1 VPTVALSIAIAVGEP
16 PITGP
21 LFNSSAITVGALL
34 GYDLGSTTTPTRR
47 HSGQRRV
54 GYPLLSVLTVLL
66 LASSLEKKLT
76 VSWVWTKTWASLQ
89 VVSSRSFKYPS
100 MTPWSCITCMSLSR
114 RAQFL
119 VTTAGELDGIVLPS
133 LVSLNSLASRH
144 LDLSMSL
151 VEAVFLGPVLPTF
164 HGSCGLSTDRILHF
178 IILGVTLSRH
188 MANGRQLGTPMPQ
201 SIQAN
206 ML

>member
-1 VPTVALSIAIAVGEP
+1 MGTFLPPIEKPLGLIQRIAYSMSKKQFGKVPTPVKVVYARMPAGFGMFVGK
-16 PITGP
+16 I
-21 LFNSSAITVGALL
+21 
-34 GYDLGSTTTPTRR
+34 
-47 HSGQRRV
+47 
-54 GYPLLSVLTVLL
+54 
-66 LASSLEKKLT
+66 SSLDKKLT

-178 IILGVTLSRH
+178 IILRVT
-188 MANGRQLGTPMPQ
+188 
-201 SIQAN
+201 
-206 ML
+206 